1 MQPPKIL
8 ENLRYRL
15 IVQVLLFLRT
25 KSLNFTSHNFYMMQT
40 GQAETMIYQKGYS
53 ASVISPPDGIELS
66 HWEERRGIHSRAN
79 PTPLIILSLIMVVSL
94 SGILGP
100 MRHRATSQNNTSVLE
115 VEGPRFIR
123 TGEIFEMRIHI
134 TPRTELKNTVLS
146 VSTDLWKDMTINTMS
161 PAPQEESSE
170 NGDFRF
176 LFGNL
181 SSNKEFLVKVDLQI
195 NPSLRGQNHGTI
207 RLLSNGAEI
216 NRVDYSIMVWP

>member
-53 ASVISPPDGIELS
+53 ASMSSPPDGIELS

-79 PTPLIILSLIMVVSL
+79 PTPLIILSLIMIVSL

-100 MRHRATSQNNTSVLE
+100 MRHSATSTKQHLSA
-115 VEGPRFIR
+115 GGRR
-123 TGEIFEMRIHI
+123 SKIH
-134 TPRTELKNTVLS
+134 THRR
-146 VSTDLWKDMTINTMS
+146 DL
-161 PAPQEESSE
+161 
-170 NGDFRF
+170 
-176 LFGNL
+176 
-181 SSNKEFLVKVDLQI
+181 
-195 NPSLRGQNHGTI
+195 
-207 RLLSNGAEI
+207 
-216 NRVDYSIMVWP
+216 